1 MMSLL
6 PIRSPF
12 LFLVVLAFTQEL
24 SFTAVRS
31 GQGSRGSPGGCR
43 NVLRAPSGGF
53 TSPGY
58 PSAYPASARCR
69 WELRAPRGFVVQ
81 LTFSDFELESQ
92 GGCLY
97 DNMTLLDSDG
107 RALGTFCGITANHLS
122 VNSTGSSLTVL
133 FHSDFTVF
141 KRGFSAVYRQVASD
155 MLSGKAVFQNKSV
168 DENATSQGILKIIPE
183 ALTVCV
189 KLRIA
194 AADMMPYKYST
205 VFSYQKKRTD
215 GNYALGLKV
224 VLSPPSSVHFH
235 LRGTA
240 YAFWLPGE
248 KQLSGD
254 HWHKLCVT
262 ANTSFVNLFL
272 NGTYVNNSRINPRSP
287 LSGNGSIGAAEAAT
301 TSQVPGGG
309 GGAPATTTAAKIKTN
324 NGNTNAPG
332 QIKKTQPG
340 ADTGI
345 ANTISGITTA
355 SNTSSSAAA
364 VNNNNASA
372 LHSRDEGLLSL
383 GRGQNM
389 DGTLTGDEAF
399 KGELYAFR
407 LWGEAFNESAVESA
421 DCESPGGALV
431 DWVDAHWSYSQGLLI
446 EDHNLPCGNMSGN
459 GSQPKP
465 TGSAQTTTSHTHCED
480 INGCI
485 TRPTAYIPTFEEIK
499 NMNITA
505 DNVYNVAQALYA
517 RTQKT
522 GAQFNQE
529 QLHIT
534 VDTLQRALQVGL
546 VQSNLASTMLG
557 VISNMMDAQD
567 SELAAV
573 ATKTLHTVDSL
584 SLSLNVSGN
593 TSVWATHLLLAVA
606 ESQPVGPP
614 RSLVFGVGPQ
624 NQQSQ
629 DVISHE
635 LSSNLQMWVQLP
647 AALLQRHNSSRAHFN
662 LYSKTGGLFHAPGLV
677 SPVIAATI
685 GNESLVNLTEN
696 VTISLSYNVSTATG
710 MSYKCVFWNF
720 NKNGGPGWSQDG
732 CEVISSNASQTTC
745 SCNHLTHF
753 GILLQLNDDPTP
765 KEHEMALT
773 FITYIGCGVSS
784 ILLAITLLTHIAFE
798 KLRRDFPSRILMNLC
813 AALLLLNLVF
823 LLDPWL
829 ASLAIPGLCVAVAA
843 LLHYALLASFT
854 WMGLEALHMY
864 IALVKVFNTYIR
876 RYILKFCIAGWGIP
890 AVVVGL
896 VLAIQMDVYGLVA
909 YSRSANSTQDSFCW
923 FRHNGDAAFYATV
936 VAFLGVV
943 LCINMAM
950 FVVVLVQICSMK
962 SSRGAA
968 GDWRSDVL
976 RDLKGSVSL
985 TFLLGLTWVFAFFA
999 WGPANLPFMY
1009 LFCILNTLQ
1018 GTFIFV
1024 FHCAMKENVRKHWRR
1039 YLCCGRCRLPDNS
1052 DWSRTGTNYT
1062 KKPGGNQVTKSMSS
1076 NSTNSSQVSTGPSSS
1091 SQSCLVVPRRK
1102 SNAVRSEPSST
1113 MYDNG
1118 EPVYSSIEESTS
1130 SGAGQHGQP
1139 LAHLPRGGGAS

>member
-205 VFSYQKKRTD
+205 
-215 GNYALGLKV
+215 
-224 VLSPPSSVHFH
+224 
-235 LRGTA
+235 
-240 YAFWLPGE
+240 
-248 KQLSGD
+248 
-254 HWHKLCVT
+254 
-262 ANTSFVNLFL
+262 
-272 NGTYVNNSRINPRSP
+272 
-287 LSGNGSIGAAEAAT
+287 
-301 TSQVPGGG
+301 
-309 GGAPATTTAAKIKTN
+309 TN

-629 DVISHE
+629 VRIHE

>member
-6 PIRSPF
+6 LIRSPF

-81 LTFSDFELESQ
+81 LTFSDFQLESQ

-141 KRGFSAVYRQVASD
+141 KRGFSAVYRQVASN
-155 MLSGKAVFQNKSV
+155 MLSSKALFKNNSLN
-168 DENATSQGILKIIPE
+168 ETATSQGILIIKK

-189 KLRIA
+189 KLRVA
-194 AADMMPYKYST
+194 AEDMKPRQLST
-205 VFSYQKKRTD
+205 VFSYQKI
-215 GNYALGLKV
+215 GNENYALGMEV
-224 VLSPPSSVHFH
+224 EFPSNVHFF
-235 LRGTA
+235 LRGLD
-240 YAFWLPGE
+240 YIFPVNNN
-248 KQLSGD
+248 LSGG

-262 ANTSFVNLFL
+262 ANTSYVKLFL
-272 NGTYVNNSRINPRSP
+272 NGTCVENYPFIQRSP
-287 LSGNGSIGAAEAAT
+287 LSGNGSISAAQATT

-309 GGAPATTTAAKIKTN
+309 AGAPATTTAGKVKTN
-324 NGNTNAPG
+324 HGNTNAPG

-345 ANTISGITTA
+345 ADTTSSITAA
-355 SNTSSSAAA
+355 SNTSSSSAAA
-364 VNNNNASA
+364 VNNNSASV
-372 LHSRDEGLLSL
+372 LHSSSPLVNAGGILYL
-383 GRGQNM
+383 GRGQNL
-389 DGTLTGDEAF
+389 DGTLTGDKAF

-431 DWVDAHWSYSQGLLI
+431 DWVDTHWNCSQDLLV

-465 TGSAQTTTSHTHCED
+465 TGSAQTTTSHTNCTD
-480 INGCI
+480 GNGCI
-485 TRPTAYIPTFEEIK
+485 THPNPYIPTFEEIK

-505 DNVYNVAQALYA
+505 DNVYDVAQALYA

-529 QLHIT
+529 QLQIT

-593 TSVWATHLLLAVA
+593 MSVWATHLLLAVA

-614 RSLVFGVGPQ
+614 RPIFFGVGPQ

-662 LYSKTGGLFHAPGLV
+662 LYSKTGGLFPAPGLV

-696 VTISLSYNVSTATG
+696 VTVSLSYNVSKATG

-765 KEHEMALT
+765 KEDEMALT

-890 AVVVGL
+890 AVVVSL
-896 VLAIQMDVYGLVA
+896 VLAIQKDIYGLVA
-909 YSRSANSTQDSFCW
+909 YSRSTNSTQDSFCW
-923 FRHNGDAAFYATV
+923 FRHNGDAAFYVTV

-943 LCINMAM
+943 LCINLAM

-985 TFLLGLTWVFAFFA
+985 TFLLGLTWIFAFFA

-1118 EPVYSSIEESTS
+1118 EPVYSSIEESTG

-1139 LAHLPRGGGAS
+1139 LAHLPRGGGTS